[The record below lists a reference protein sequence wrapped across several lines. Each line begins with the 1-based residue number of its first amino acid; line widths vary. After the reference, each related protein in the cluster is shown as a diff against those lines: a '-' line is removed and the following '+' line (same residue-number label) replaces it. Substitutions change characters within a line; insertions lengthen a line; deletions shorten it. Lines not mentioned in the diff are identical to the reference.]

1 MHIIVIGGG
10 KVGITLIE
18 HLAKEGH
25 DIVLIDNDPKV
36 VESII
41 NQFDI
46 MAICGNGAT
55 CGILTE
61 AGVAKTNLVISVTH
75 SDELNILCCMVAK
88 RMGARHTIA
97 RVRNPDYASQLY
109 FMRNELGLSM
119 MINPEFEAAN
129 EISRIL
135 RFPSAIK
142 LDTFAKG
149 RVELVE
155 IKIAAGSPL
164 SGMPLRA
171 LHGKYHVQVLV
182 CAVQRGDEVFIP
194 TGDFVLQEGDKI
206 HITAS
211 HAELAAFFKEL
222 GIFKNKVKTVLI
234 IGGGKI
240 AFYLARQL
248 CEMGMKVKIIEQ
260 DKQRC
265 VELSEM
271 LPKAMILQGDGTD
284 QSLLL
289 EEGLQ
294 QVDALVALTGIDEE
308 NIIVSIYACLKQVD
322 KVVTKV
328 NRNSFTDIL
337 ESIGLESVIAPK
349 NITANNI
356 VRYVRAKQ
364 NSVGSSVQTLY
375 KLVNDKVEAL
385 EFIVSDNSLL
395 IGKTLKDLQLK
406 DNLLVASIIRR
417 GKLIF
422 PRGSDTI
429 EANDSVVVVTTNQFL
444 RDLRDILR

>member
-395 IGKTLKDLQLK
+395 IGKTLKELQLK